1 MSLVAKTVF
10 ARYSQSLAIQQRAAL
25 AVTDINKRERERERN
40 DYNRNENCLRT
51 ISSNVK
57 TRRRAVRLREV
68 EMVRE
73 SI

>member
-57 TRRRAVRLREV
+57 TRRWAVRLREV